1 MSRLRLFS
9 DHPTQ
14 AVILLPGNA
23 KTWYIAAQ
31 RLITPPS
38 CCATVNPALFSIYR
52 FAYSGWLNGAAF
64 KSALVGIKLM
74 YDTSANWQRLPA
86 RACDVDDL

>member
-1 MSRLRLFS
+1 
-9 DHPTQ
+9 
-14 AVILLPGNA
+14 
-23 KTWYIAAQ
+23 
-31 RLITPPS
+31 
-38 CCATVNPALFSIYR
+38 VNPALFGIYR

-86 RACDVDDL
+86 RAAMLMTFEN

>member
-1 MSRLRLFS
+1 
-9 DHPTQ
+9 
-14 AVILLPGNA
+14 
-23 KTWYIAAQ
+23 
-31 RLITPPS
+31 
-38 CCATVNPALFSIYR
+38 VNPALFSIYR